1 MPLESLTVLCDGA
14 WQLRRTDQSDPPVP
28 AVVPGCVHTDLQ
40 AAGILEDLWYRDN
53 EKDFHWVF
61 QADWTYTRMLEIPD
75 GLLERRRVELVCHGL
90 DTLATVYLNDVELGR
105 CDNMFRTWRFDV
117 QEHLRPGANELR
129 VEFASP
135 LATMQ
140 AGDAQRHR
148 AGWNIYH
155 PDFFGRSYV
164 RKMGCAFGW
173 DWGPMAPTVGIWR
186 SMELVASDA
195 AIDDIR
201 IRQDHGDKQVNLNA
215 QVAVDG
221 PAHSVRATLRY
232 VGQVVVSQVATAAAT
247 VELDLPVDRPRLW
260 QPNGQGDQPLY
271 DLQVELLDGAGNVLD
286 SQARRIGLRTI
297 ELVRRKDQYGESFR
311 FAVNGREIF
320 AKGANWIPC
329 SVFPSSIE
337 DATYRH
343 LVASMA
349 DSGMNMV
356 RVWGGGIYED
366 ERFYDF
372 CDEMGILVWQD
383 FLFSCGTYP
392 TDEAFLANVRAEAV
406 DNVRRLRHRACL
418 ALWCGNNEIEQGMA
432 RSGWSENG
440 MAWGEYEK
448 LFDKLL
454 PDVVAEHD
462 GLTAYWPSSG
472 HTPGEN
478 RTDPWDETCGDAHA
492 WSVWFGGQPFEAQ
505 RDWNYRFMSEF
516 GFQSFPEPRTVESFT
531 APQDRH
537 LTSWVMD
544 YHQRSAPGNQTI
556 FKYLLDWFCPPKD
569 FDSSLWLTQL
579 TQALCVQYAADHA
592 RRIQGRMDGLL
603 YWQLNDLW
611 PAATWSSIDAYGR
624 WKALQYFAKRFFSPV
639 RVSLLE
645 SREDSTAR
653 LFVSNHLPRAAD
665 LTVCWQL
672 TDCAGRVLDEGSTPA
687 AVEAQTCDEV
697 HTIACAEAR
706 RAGGSA
712 PLPLEVRMN
721 PHRPL
726 EGDRD
731 LFVWAWV
738 LDSQG
743 VELSRTIAMFTRP
756 KHMLLRRPEIA
767 IDLAELGDNRYA
779 IDLQSDAVSP
789 WTRLGLQDADAKFS
803 DNFLH
808 LSPSLGARVIC
819 SPAEPM
825 SLQQVS
831 EKLFCQPL
839 VDLWS

>member
-462 GLTAYWPSSG
+462 GREPHRPRG
-472 HTPGEN
+472 
-478 RTDPWDETCGDAHA
+478 
-492 WSVWFGGQPFEAQ
+492 
-505 RDWNYRFMSEF
+505 RDLRRR
-516 GFQSFPEPRTVESFT
+516 PRLVGLVRG
-531 APQDRH
+531 P
-537 LTSWVMD
+537 
-544 YHQRSAPGNQTI
+544 
-556 FKYLLDWFCPPKD
+556 
-569 FDSSLWLTQL
+569 
-579 TQALCVQYAADHA
+579 AL
-592 RRIQGRMDGLL
+592 RG
-603 YWQLNDLW
+603 
-611 PAATWSSIDAYGR
+611 P
-624 WKALQYFAKRFFSPV
+624 
-639 RVSLLE
+639 
-645 SREDSTAR
+645 AR
-653 LFVSNHLPRAAD
+653 LELPLHERVRLPELPRAAHRRELHRTPRPPPDQLGDGLPPAIRPGQPDD
-665 LTVCWQL
+665 LQVP
-672 TDCAGRVLDEGSTPA
+672 AGLVLPAEGLRFLPVADPADTGPLRPVRRRPRQTHPGTHGRAALLAAQRSLAGGNVVLD
-687 AVEAQTCDEV
+687 
-697 HTIACAEAR
+697 R
-706 RAGGSA
+706 R
-712 PLPLEVRMN
+712 L
-721 PHRPL
+721 RPL
-726 EGDRD
+726 EGVAVFRQ
-731 LFVWAWV
+731 AV
-738 LDSQG
+738 LQPRPRQPAG
-743 VELSRTIAMFTRP
+743 IA
-756 KHMLLRRPEIA
+756 RRFY
-767 IDLAELGDNRYA
+767 R
-779 IDLQSDAVSP
+779 QAV
-789 WTRLGLQDADAKFS
+789 RLE
-803 DNFLH
+803 
-808 LSPSLGARVIC
+808 P
-819 SPAEPM
+819 PAPG
-825 SLQQVS
+825 
-831 EKLFCQPL
+831 
-839 VDLWS
+839 